1 MARRDVDE
9 YYNIISEQ
17 YQQLLEE
24 LKEAQEEDTP
34 DYILDDIKRDI
45 DIVKTNRDR
54 WVYMMY
60 LLNKPKRKEKAKRY
74 EKQYEKKMREYGDN
88 SVDSV
93 IKENEEALER
103 IEEHI

>member
-103 IEEHI
+103 IEEYI